1 MKAIQLTGIGQPLQL
16 RELPVP
22 QPGPDDVL
30 IKIKAAGICRSDAH
44 YRAGTPAIASLP
56 VTLGHEMAGLAEK
69 TGRNVKHIVPGD
81 RVCVH
86 YLATCGSCHFCAIG
100 REQFCATGQMMGKHR
115 DGGYAEW
122 ALVPARSVFVLPDEI
137 PFEAAAI
144 MMCSSATSL
153 HALNKARLQPGES
166 VAIFGFGGLGFSA
179 LQLAQARGAGDV
191 YAVEVN
197 PAKLKAAADFGA
209 IPIDARQG
217 DPVRQIQQMTH
228 GRGADVA
235 LEFTG
240 VPETMDAAVRC
251 LAIFGRAALVGLTSK
266 SFEVAPYQNVINKE
280 AEVIGVSDH
289 LASELPLLLELAREG
304 KLRFPAQAIRTIPLE
319 AAAINE
325 TLDALERGVG
335 QIRTVIQM

>member
-1 MKAIQLTGIGQPLQL
+1 MKAIQLTGIGQALRL

-30 IKIKAAGICRSDAH
+30 VKVKAAGICRSDAH
-44 YRAGTPAIASLP
+44 YRAGTSVIASLP
-56 VTLGHEMAGLAEK
+56 VTLGHEIAGVAEK
-69 TGRNVKHIVPGD
+69 TGQSVKHIVAGD

-86 YLATCGSCHFCAIG
+86 YLATCGACHFCSAG
-100 REQFCATGQMMGKHR
+100 REQFCATGQMIGKHR
-115 DGGYAEW
+115 DGGYAQW
-122 ALVPARSVFVLPDEI
+122 SLVPARSVFVLPGEI

-179 LQLAQARGAGDV
+179 LQLAKARGACEV
-191 YAVEVN
+191 YAVEIN
-197 PAKLKAAADFGA
+197 PAKLKTAADFGA
-209 IPIDARQG
+209 IPVDASQG
-217 DPVRQIQQMTH
+217 DPVRQILQLTK
-228 GRGADVA
+228 GRGADVS

-240 VPETMDAAVRC
+240 TPETMDAAVRC
-251 LAIFGRAALVGLTSK
+251 LAIFGRAALVGLTQK

-280 AEVIGVSDH
+280 VEIIGVSDH
-289 LASELPLLLELAREG
+289 LASELPQILQLAREG
-304 KLRFPAQAIRTIPLE
+304 KLRFPAHAIRTIPLE
-319 AAAINE
+319 ATAINE
-325 TLDALERGVG
+325 TLDALERGTG